1 LMSLLESTKS
11 FNVLSSPKVLS
22 IANPIDPPLVFVGQ
36 QIPYADSAQFDD
48 QGDDDPTNN
57 RLVINYNRTFVG
69 NMLPVIPFILNDD
82 HIYLELAPQIIEPG
96 ERLPVEITGEVTTG
110 AEIPNVGPLLLNQQY
125 LRTSI
130 RMKNGTTVVLGGLIT
145 ERENETQ
152 DKVPI
157 LSKIPLLGNMFIDRR
172 IEKQK
177 SSILFFITARI
188 IEPSL

>member
-1 LMSLLESTKS
+1 MNCSNHEK
-11 FNVLSSPKVLS
+11 FNVLSSPKVLT

-36 QIPYADSAQFDD
+36 QIPYAESANYDD

-57 RLVINYNRTFVG
+57 RIIYNYNRTFVG

-96 ERLPVEITGEVTTG
+96 ERLPVEVTGNVAPG
-110 AEIPNVGPLLLNQQY
+110 AQTANVGPLLLNQQY
-125 LRTSI
+125 LRSSI

-157 LSKIPLLGNMFIDRR
+157 LSKIPLLGNLFIDRN

-177 SSILFFITARI
+177 ASILFFITARI